1 MSSGGAAYSRVDDY
15 PMDDSLEYFIKFP
28 SPNFKTD
35 TQDAES
41 DYVFVCNETNVPIVL
56 LLGWAGCQDRYLMK
70 YSKIYEDRGLIT
82 IRYTAPVENL
92 FWKRSGMDQIGEKIL
107 KLIYDMNFD
116 SHPLIFH
123 VFSNGGAFLYQH
135 IALSNRKSKNPVQI
149 CGMIFDSAPGD
160 RRILGLSRAI
170 TAIFGKERYCNS
182 LFSALLTI
190 SIIFLWTLEDVF
202 NYVWN
207 FIRPSGYEVQTNPS
221 HNLKFESNAWPQLFL
236 YSREDR
242 LIPYTDIEK
251 FASYRRKV
259 GVDVRMVC
267 FERSEHVKHY
277 IRHPQQY
284 VYSVCKFINDCLTT
298 HYNKYH
304 D

>member
-1 MSSGGAAYSRVDDY
+1 MSATYSRVDEY
-15 PMDDSLEYFIKFP
+15 PMDDTLEYFIKFP
-28 SPNFKTD
+28 SPNFKTEA
-35 TQDAES
+35 QGAES

-56 LLGWAGCQDRYLMK
+56 LLGWAGCQDKYLMK

-82 IRYTAPVENL
+82 IRYTAPVEDL
-92 FWKRSGMDQIGEKIL
+92 FWKRTAMVQIGEKIL

-135 IALSNRKSKNPVQI
+135 IALANRRSKRPVQI

-160 RRILGLSRAI
+160 RRVLGLFRAISAILG
-170 TAIFGKERYCNS
+170 KEKRCNAVVSAVMAVS
-182 LFSALLTI
+182 LI
-190 SIIFLWTLEDVF
+190 VLWAVEDTF
-202 NYVWN
+202 NYLRN
-207 FIRPSGYEVQTNPS
+207 FIRPLGYEVQTNPS
-221 HNLKFESNAWPQLFL
+221 HNLKYESNEWPQLYL
-236 YSREDR
+236 YSKTDL

-251 FASYRRKV
+251 FAAYRQQC

-267 FERSEHVKHY
+267 FDRSEHVKHY
-277 IRHPQQY
+277 TRHPQQY
-284 VYSVCKFINDCLTT
+284 VYSVCKFINDCLTN

-304 D
+304 G

>member
-1 MSSGGAAYSRVDDY
+1 MSATYSRVDDY
-15 PMDDSLEYFIKFP
+15 PMNDGLEYFIKFP
-28 SPNFKTD
+28 SPNFRTEA
-35 TQDAES
+35 QGAES

-56 LLGWAGCQDRYLMK
+56 LLGWAGCQDKYLMK

-82 IRYTAPVENL
+82 IRYTAPVETL
-92 FWKRSGMDQIGEKIL
+92 FWKRAGMIQIGEKIL

-135 IALSNRKSKNPVQI
+135 IALANRMSKKPIQI

-160 RRILGLSRAI
+160 RRMLGLFRAVS
-170 TAIFGKERYCNS
+170 AIFGRERWGNFLVS
-182 LFSALLTI
+182 SFLTI
-190 SIIFLWTLEDVF
+190 SMILAWTVVDAY

-221 HNLKFESNAWPQLFL
+221 HNLKFESNCWPQLYL
-236 YSREDR
+236 YSKEDL

-251 FASYRRKV
+251 FAAYRQSI
-259 GVDVRMVC
+259 GTDVRMIC
-267 FERSEHVKHY
+267 FDRSEHVKHY

-284 VYSVCKFINDCLTT
+284 IYSVCKFINDCLTL
-298 HYNKYH
+298 YYGKYH
-304 D
+304 S